1 MQDDPPQDERKQRA
15 KQLRDQWQRKREQS
29 HVDLASLSTRE
40 RNDFFIEIVVWWC
53 GAVLFLLGAVIC
65 ALLCILPI
73 FLGQKITFFDAFF
86 NDALPETAWRPV
98 LAGLGFFVC
107 LFVAR
112 WMSRSPSRRAKAR
125 QNAVKRGDD
134 PPQEN
139 EFGNM
144 LGDAPTTPPDHTG
157 LNDEIF

>member
-15 KQLRDQWQRKREQS
+15 KQLRDQWQRKKEQS
-29 HVDLASLSTRE
+29 HVDLASLSTPE
-40 RNDFFIEIVVWWC
+40 RNVFFIEIIVWWC
-53 GAVLFLLGAVIC
+53 GAVLFFLGACIC
-65 ALLCILPI
+65 ALLCIPPI
-73 FLGQKITFFDAFF
+73 FLDFDAL
-86 NDALPETAWRPV
+86 LPESKWRPF

-134 PPQEN
+134 TLEDVI
-139 EFGNM
+139 ET
-144 LGDAPTTPPDHTG
+144 DA
-157 LNDEIF
+157 